1 VRVPL
6 GLPCGSREEVKKIE
20 KSRKKHGDEDDWGKT
35 RELPDRPGIVR
46 SSSWSPSI
54 LLMTNK
60 SRTKRTKDVD
70 ELTST
75 IIARLSPWG
84 QVKYFGR
91 PNAGNVGWG
100 CRLGTGQVAAGCRRH
115 LTCPHSRCRVN
126 R

>member
-1 VRVPL
+1 M
-6 GLPCGSREEVKKIE
+6 KKIE
-20 KSRKKHGDEDDWGKT
+20 KSRKKHDDEDDWGKT

-75 IIARLSPWG
+75 IIA
-84 QVKYFGR
+84 
-91 PNAGNVGWG
+91 
-100 CRLGTGQVAAGCRRH
+100 LGTGQIFRPSERRKCRLGMSVGDRSSCSRVPTSSDLSPIRDAG
-115 LTCPHSRCRVN
+115 
-126 R
+126 